1 MKTGEMMIS
10 VAELT
15 PCPWNPRGEITP
27 ESVADLTASIKA
39 RGLLQNIGVWKRP
52 DADGYYVIFGNR
64 RYVACVNAMMAT
76 VPCRVFDCSE
86 VEAHE
91 ITRIE
96 NEARLG
102 VSPIE
107 DARLVGK
114 MIDLG
119 YSGKEI
125 AAHFGVS
132 EAHITRRRKL
142 LDLSPAWASR
152 ALEVDIPTDMLE
164 HVSAYSREIQDKVLS
179 KVSNWNIRAG
189 WKDCER
195 FFREVTADLD
205 HCPFVMNREDLAAR
219 CRACPKRTGATPDL
233 FDGLPDGGLGS
244 CMDAKCFKKMRSAY
258 RQQIIE
264 DNVPG
269 TVTETVVVNYRYD
282 FDYRNDL
289 VKKPCEGKDAAY
301 VYVDEEKGKAIVKY
315 GPSKAA
321 QKEAEAK
328 KKKADAAQAAEA
340 KKREKVLSAAKNKIK
355 KWWTDANI
363 KAETM
368 RAVADGCGVI
378 DGWGVVALWLSLR
391 IALPWDKRP
400 SVAKIR
406 AGLIDSVAKAA
417 DAFVF
422 WWKVMGRE
430 VTRKFAG
437 YVDST
442 AALEAET
449 FYPDLMKDLT
459 PEERAAIEQDAK
471 ERR

>member
-1 MKTGEMMIS
+1 MKSTERMIS
-10 VAELT
+10 VGELT
-15 PCPWNPRGEITP
+15 TCPWNQRGEITP

-64 RYVACVNAMMAT
+64 RYVACVNAMMAS

-152 ALEVDIPTDMLE
+152 ALEVDIPTDTLE
-164 HVSAYSREIQDKVLS
+164 HVAAYSREIQDKVLS
-179 KVSNWNIRAG
+179 KVGNWNIHGG
-189 WKDCER
+189 WKYCESY
-195 FFREVTADLD
+195 FKDATADLD
-205 HCPFVMNREDLAAR
+205 HCSFVLHDVGFAAS
-219 CRACPKRTGATPDL
+219 CQMCPKRSGATPDL
-233 FDGLPDGGLGS
+233 FDGVAEGELGR
-244 CMDAKCFKKMRSAY
+244 CLDMKCFKKKRAAW
-258 RQQIIE
+258 RQRVIE

-289 VKKPCEGKDAAY
+289 VKKPCKGKDAAY

-378 DGWGVVALWLSLR
+378 NGWRVAALWLTLR
-391 IALPWDKRP
+391 ITLSWDERP

-406 AGLIDSVAKAA
+406 AGLMDVAKAA
-417 DAFVF
+417 DAFAY
-422 WWKVMGRE
+422 WWKVMGGE
-430 VTRKFAG
+430 VTRRFTG

-459 PEERAAIEQDAK
+459 PEERKAIEQDAK